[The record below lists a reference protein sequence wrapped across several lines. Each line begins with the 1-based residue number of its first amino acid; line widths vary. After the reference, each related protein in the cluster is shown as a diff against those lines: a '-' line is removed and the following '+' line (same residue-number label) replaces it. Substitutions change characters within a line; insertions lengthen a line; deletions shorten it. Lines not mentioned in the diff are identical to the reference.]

1 MHALKL
7 NLVAI
12 FVQSVLNST
21 PQKPLLD
28 SSEMLDKIEKKQRAE
43 DLARSIAD
51 PNTYIISARPYF
63 NGFAE
68 TEKEPNLV
76 VVGLPPARPYLDTPL
91 LHGHSNPPII
101 ALSNYSKRL
110 S

>member
-1 MHALKL
+1 MDALKL

-12 FVQSVLNST
+12 FVQSVLKST
-21 PQKPLLD
+21 PQEPFLD
-28 SSEMLDKIEKKQRAE
+28 YSEMLDKIEKKQRAE

-51 PNTYIISARPYF
+51 PNTCTFIISARPYF
-63 NGFAE
+63 NDFAE

-76 VVGLPPARPYLDTPL
+76 VVGLPPARPYLDTTL

-101 ALSNYSKRL
+101 AVSNYRKR
-110 S
+110 